1 MYLKIWSVNGRDS
14 CCTISGW
21 APQIGKSSNGKQN
34 LWIWG
39 FQLHTVQCTMVVSI
53 DSQNLLFSFDWHHK
67 LIFWCQIGTLA
78 LQIGKGSN
86 GKEKLLI
93 SRFHPCQLFQLELTR
108 LKSAVWRV
116 GPRIMIFVPRL
127 KWRTTAFDCKISWL

>member
-1 MYLKIWSVNGRDS
+1 MGEILAAPSLVEPCGLAKVQMENKSFGFEDS
-14 CCTISGW
+14 
-21 APQIGKSSNGKQN
+21 N
-34 LWIWG
+34 
-39 FQLHTVQCTMVVSI
+39 CTMVVSI
-53 DSQNLLFSFDWHHK
+53 DSQNLLFSFDWHHR

-78 LQIGKGSN
+78 LRIGKGSN
-86 GKEKLLI
+86 GKVKLLI

-127 KWRTTAFDCKISWL
+127 KWRTTAFDCKISWLQHLAQNISR